1 MQNKA
6 QYLSGDFEGY
16 FYTNQKVTLSQTDYL
31 PTDGAHKMV
40 LYKGELKNITIV
52 SEFVPEKIVSR
63 DNLYLKNIG
72 NIQLHNSI
80 DDKIVFDKKIES
92 FEYILLDDVKI
103 DNSWELNNKTYGLIK
118 AKFQGKLQSIS
129 NIEMPIDPIPTPQP
143 APIDPGKVKVV
154 EPIKPII
161 PKPPPIPKTISTPIP
176 TPILPTPP
184 TIFTSPNDGC
194 WEWFW
199 KILRWLFLI
208 FLIIFLFRQ
217 CNYLNTWVTNNKCC
231 DDRDR
236 LLIENNKL
244 RTINDSLRQDRIREE
259 KEKKFNR
266 KKERLQDEIDRLT
279 SSIYFN
285 GDKAEPRNNPE
296 KEINNI
302 AKLLIRYPELNLEI
316 QGHYNGDTNS
326 NGLDLERANKIR
338 DLILEKGIDPTRIT
352 SVGLG
357 NTNPIDDDNSYS
369 TDIYG
374 NKYNSNMRVDIK
386 ITKY

>member
-1 MQNKA
+1 MQNKV

-52 SEFVPEKIVSR
+52 SEFVPEKIASR

-143 APIDPGKVKVV
+143 APIDPVKVKVV

-161 PKPPPIPKTISTPIP
+161 PTPPPIPKTISTPIP
-176 TPILPTPP
+176 TPIIPTPP

-199 KILRWLFLI
+199 KILRWIFLL

-217 CNYLNTWVTNNKCC
+217 CNYLNTWITNNKCC

-236 LLIENNKL
+236 LLIENNRL
-244 RTINDSLRQDRIREE
+244 RTINDSLRQVRIREV
-259 KEKKFNR
+259 KEKKIKRN
-266 KKERLQDEIDRLT
+266 KERLQDEIDRLT

-302 AKLLIRYPELNLEI
+302 VKLLNHYPELNLEI

-338 DLILEKGIDPTRIT
+338 DLIIEKGIDPARLT

-357 NTNPIDDDNSYS
+357 NNNPIDDDNSYA

>member
-1 MQNKA
+1 M
-6 QYLSGDFEGY
+6 
-16 FYTNQKVTLSQTDYL
+16 
-31 PTDGAHKMV
+31 
-40 LYKGELKNITIV
+40 
-52 SEFVPEKIVSR
+52 R
-63 DNLYLKNIG
+63 
-72 NIQLHNSI
+72 
-80 DDKIVFDKKIES
+80 
-92 FEYILLDDVKI
+92 
-103 DNSWELNNKTYGLIK
+103 
-118 AKFQGKLQSIS
+118 
-129 NIEMPIDPIPTPQP
+129 
-143 APIDPGKVKVV
+143 
-154 EPIKPII
+154 
-161 PKPPPIPKTISTPIP
+161 
-176 TPILPTPP
+176 
-184 TIFTSPNDGC
+184 
-194 WEWFW
+194 
-199 KILRWLFLI
+199 
-208 FLIIFLFRQ
+208 
-217 CNYLNTWVTNNKCC
+217 
-231 DDRDR
+231 
-236 LLIENNKL
+236 IENNKL

-374 NKYNSNMRVDIK
+374 NKHNSNMRVDIK